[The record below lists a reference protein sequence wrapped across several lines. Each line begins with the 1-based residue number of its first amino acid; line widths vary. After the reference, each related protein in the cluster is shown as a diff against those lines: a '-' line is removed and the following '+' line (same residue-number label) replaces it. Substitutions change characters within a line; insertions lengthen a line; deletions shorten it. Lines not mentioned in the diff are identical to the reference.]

1 MDTIEQTSPNLK
13 SLEPP
18 LLLKNEAGHF
28 VRGIAGDVFQKEWAG
43 RGAAFGD
50 IDNNGD
56 VDIVVSNV
64 NQKAYVLRNDG
75 GNRRNWLGIQ
85 TIGKKS
91 NRDGIGCRVKVVSA
105 SGLAQYFTVNTAVG
119 YLSSS
124 DKRLIAALGGASTAN

>member
-1 MDTIEQTSPNLK
+1 MSPAN
-13 SLEPP
+13 
-18 LLLKNEAGHF
+18 F
-28 VRGIAGDVFQKEWAG
+28 VRVLPGAVFQKEWAG

-105 SGLAQYFTVNTAVG
+105 SGLAQYFTVQYGRRVPFG
-119 YLSSS
+119 Q
-124 DKRLIAALGGASTAN
+124 RQAADRGSWRRFHCEGWSKSLALRRYPEIRER